1 MRAGKSQ
8 TDVLALIYERKLFI
22 MAETKY
28 NCQTGRDS
36 VCIEA
41 ARVLD
46 SCRDRDCFENVK
58 VFLGEYGN
66 DIIDRSTNVRVKDAM
81 ICNANISLDPIA
93 FNRGFFTVNARL
105 YVKICFEACVGC
117 DRSQEFEGI
126 AVVDKKAVL
135 YGGDNN
141 ITVFKSTGSDKFCSC
156 VPLCSCSGN
165 LPTATVELAEPII
178 LSVGVYEKEKTD
190 HCCCKVCCCDDIPE
204 EIYTKVD
211 GRLIDDDESGRI
223 LAVSI
228 GLFSVVKITRNAQY
242 LINAT
247 EYSVPDKECVSRE
260 EDSPCDIFRTMAF
273 PINEFCSG
281 GNSSCDSVYHGQKE
295 RKCGC
300 G

>member
-28 NCQTGRDS
+28 NCQSGRDS

-58 VFLGEYGN
+58 VFLGDFGN
-66 DIIDRSTNVRVKDAM
+66 DVIERSTNIRVKDAC

-93 FNRGFFTVNARL
+93 FNRGFYTVNARL
-105 YVKICFEACVGC
+105 YLKICFEACIGC

-135 YGGDNN
+135 YGGENN
-141 ITVFKSTGSDKFCSC
+141 ITVFKSTGSDRFCSC

-178 LSVGVYEKEKTD
+178 LSVGVYEKEKAG
-190 HCCCKVCCCDDIPE
+190 CCCCVCCCEDIPDE
-204 EIYTKVD
+204 VYTKVD
-211 GRLIDDDESGRI
+211 CHSSDGESDRI

-242 LINAT
+242 LISAA
-247 EYSVPDKECVSRE
+247 EYCVPDKECVSN
-260 EDSPCDIFRTMAF
+260 DDDDPCDIFRTMAF
-273 PINEFCSG
+273 PIGEFCSG
-281 GNSSCDSVYHGQKE
+281 GNTFCDTSHNGRE

-300 G
+300 SG

>member
-1 MRAGKSQ
+1 
-8 TDVLALIYERKLFI
+8 

-28 NCQTGRDS
+28 NCQSAGTGREN

-46 SCRDRDCFENVK
+46 SCRDRDCFENVR
-58 VFLGEYGN
+58 VFLSDFGN
-66 DIIDRSTNVRVKDAM
+66 DIIERSTNIRVKDA
-81 ICNANISLDPIA
+81 CVCSANISLDPIA
-93 FNRGFFTVNARL
+93 FNRGFYTVNARL
-105 YVKICFEACVGC
+105 YLKICFEACVGC

-141 ITVFKSTGSDKFCSC
+141 ITVFTSKQSDGFCSC
-156 VPLCSCSGN
+156 APLCSCSGN
-165 LPTATVELAEPII
+165 LPTATVELADPII
-178 LSVGVYEKEKTD
+178 LSVGVYEKEKAP
-190 HCCCKVCCCDDIPE
+190 HCCCVCCCSDVPE
-204 EIYTKVD
+204 EIYKKAD
-211 GRLIDDDESGRI
+211 GHITDDEDCGRI

-242 LINAT
+242 LISAT
-247 EYSVPDKECVSRE
+247 EYCVPDKECVSTE

-273 PINEFCSG
+273 PISEFCSAG
-281 GNSSCDSVYHGQKE
+281 SSMYDSSRSHKD

-300 G
+300 NG

>member
-1 MRAGKSQ
+1 
-8 TDVLALIYERKLFI
+8 

-28 NCQTGRDS
+28 NCHPNGSGRDT

-58 VFLGEYGN
+58 VFLSDFGN
-66 DIIDRSTNVRVKDAM
+66 EIIERSSNIRVKDACV
-81 ICNANISLDPIA
+81 CNANISLDPIA
-93 FNRGFFTVNARL
+93 FNRGFYTVNARL

-117 DRSQEFEGI
+117 DRSREFEGI

-141 ITVFKSTGSDKFCSC
+141 VSVFRSTQSDSFCSC

-165 LPTATVELAEPII
+165 LPTATVELADPII
-178 LSVGVYEKEKTD
+178 LSVGVYEKE
-190 HCCCKVCCCDDIPE
+190 HAPCCCCVCCCSDIPE
-204 EIYTKVD
+204 EIYTRVD
-211 GRLIDDDESGRI
+211 GHLAEEDDCGRI

-242 LINAT
+242 MINAT
-247 EYSVPDKECVSRE
+247 EYCVPDKECVSAE
-260 EDSPCDIFRTMAF
+260 EDDPCAIFRTMAF
-273 PINEFCSG
+273 PIGEFCSG
-281 GNSSCDSVYHGQKE
+281 GSSSCDIAQMPGRD

-300 G
+300 GG